1 MMGSEGLRFWSMK
14 SLPMARRCSRSAS
27 SIYVLMVDEGV
38 DDSGAGNYTGLAAE
52 GEFACVSTIG
62 SSLAMGRWSLAF
74 RMGVMSSEEFWARLL
89 LICVEIMTF
98 FRFDFF

>member
-1 MMGSEGLRFWSMK
+1 MK

-38 DDSGAGNYTGLAAE
+38 DNSGAGNYTGLAAE